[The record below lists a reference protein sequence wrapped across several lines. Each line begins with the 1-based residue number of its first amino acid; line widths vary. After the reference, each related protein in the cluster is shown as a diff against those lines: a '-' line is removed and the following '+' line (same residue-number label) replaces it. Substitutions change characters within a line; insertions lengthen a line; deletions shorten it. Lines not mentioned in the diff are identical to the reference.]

1 MILVTV
7 KIKAKPG
14 QAGALVA
21 LLKEMAAEGRKE
33 PGMVAYEPY
42 SSVEDADTVFMYELY
57 RDQAALAEHRAN
69 TALDPFRA
77 RFKDLLG
84 GAPEIHNWTEAG

>member
-7 KIKAKPG
+7 KIQARAG

-21 LLKEMAAEGRKE
+21 LLKLMAVEGRKE

-42 SSVEDADTVFMYELY
+42 VSVEDPDTVFMYELY
-57 RDQAALAEHRAN
+57 RDQAALTEHRAN
-69 TALDPFRA
+69 KALDQYRA
-77 RFKDLLG
+77 QFKDLLG
-84 GAPEIHNWTEAG
+84 GAPEIHTWTEAG

>member
-1 MILVTV
+1 MILITV

-14 QAGALVA
+14 QAGALVS
-21 LLKEMAAEGRKE
+21 LLKEMAQVGRTE
-33 PGMVAYEPY
+33 PGTVAYEPY
-42 SSVEDADTVFMYELY
+42 VSAEDPDTLFMFELY
-57 RDQAALAEHRAN
+57 RDHAALAEHRAN
-69 TALDPFRA
+69 TGLDPFRA

>member
-33 PGMVAYEPY
+33 PG
-42 SSVEDADTVFMYELY
+42 
-57 RDQAALAEHRAN
+57 
-69 TALDPFRA
+69 
-77 RFKDLLG
+77 
-84 GAPEIHNWTEAG
+84 